1 MPSPTK
7 KVYFPGLNGLRFF
20 AAFAVIFTHI
30 ELIKMSFG
38 VQNHWHNP
46 IFFNLGGLGVYFF
59 FVLSGFLITYL
70 LLVEKDVSGT
80 ISVKKFYLRRI
91 FRIWPLYYLIFII
104 GFVILPFFHSI
115 DIGYLTNTFHEHFW
129 SQFLTY
135 LLLFPNLGYA
145 LHGAVPHIGQLWTIG
160 VEEQFYILWPLLIKI
175 TRKPLTL
182 LIGLIVIL
190 VLTKIFVLY
199 SFLVHPDVVWLSA
212 LKEFMAM
219 MKIECMAV
227 GGIGAYL
234 LFKKNSYWLR
244 IVYNQAI
251 HIICWLL
258 IPALIYLTPS
268 ALQDGIHLVYSII
281 FIVIILNI
289 STNTKSFVKMNNKV
303 LETLGSLSYGIYM
316 YHLMLIPIVLYLF
329 QSLALDPGENI
340 FTNILFYFVVIA
352 STIGISYISYYYLEN
367 YFLKLKK
374 KFSIIQSAG
383 K

>member
-1 MPSPTK
+1 
-7 KVYFPGLNGLRFF
+7 
-20 AAFAVIFTHI
+20 
-30 ELIKMSFG
+30 
-38 VQNHWHNP
+38 
-46 IFFNLGGLGVYFF
+46 
-59 FVLSGFLITYL
+59 
-70 LLVEKDVSGT
+70 
-80 ISVKKFYLRRI
+80 
-91 FRIWPLYYLIFII
+91 
-104 GFVILPFFHSI
+104 
-115 DIGYLTNTFHEHFW
+115 
-129 SQFLTY
+129 
-135 LLLFPNLGYA
+135 
-145 LHGAVPHIGQLWTIG
+145 
-160 VEEQFYILWPLLIKI
+160 
-175 TRKPLTL
+175 
-182 LIGLIVIL
+182 
-190 VLTKIFVLY
+190 
-199 SFLVHPDVVWLSA
+199 
-212 LKEFMAM
+212 MAM